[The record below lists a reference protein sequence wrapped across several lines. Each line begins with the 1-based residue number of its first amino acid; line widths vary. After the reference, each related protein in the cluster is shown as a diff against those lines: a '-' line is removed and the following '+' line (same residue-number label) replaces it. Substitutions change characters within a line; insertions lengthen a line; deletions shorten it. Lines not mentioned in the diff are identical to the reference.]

1 MAGDNH
7 VDEGSDLDGDIEG
20 GQEAEDH
27 HGREV
32 GERTE
37 TKNARESPNSRGP
50 PLDVQMVLCSSI
62 LKNLLYIYIYI
73 YFFYLFVCIYIHL
86 FIVRF

>member
-7 VDEGSDLDGDIEG
+7 VDEGGDLDGDIEG

-37 TKNARESPNSRGP
+37 TKNAPESPDAGGP
-50 PLDVQMVLCSSI
+50 PLDVQTDLCSSI
-62 LKNLLYIYIYI
+62 LKNTSLIYIYIYI
-73 YFFYLFVCIYIHL
+73 FIYLL
-86 FIVRF
+86 